1 MIRLL
6 LIDDHAAFRQPLAF
20 MLDRE
25 PDFAV
30 VGQAGSI
37 AEAKRMTTDFDVAVV
52 DMMLPDGSGVDL
64 VRGLR
69 AANPSGC
76 VVMLTASQDHAARA
90 MAVEAGAAGLLHKS
104 ASLPDIIDA
113 MRRLGAGEQL
123 FDLEETIALLRLAGQ
138 HRERDRAAQQAL
150 SLLTPREREVL
161 ETLTE
166 GMTDREIGERLNIS
180 SETVRTHMVNIL
192 HKLGVESRLQALVFP
207 ARHGA
212 VTID

>member
-6 LIDDHAAFRQPLAF
+6 LVDDHAAFRQPLAF

-30 VGQAGSI
+30 VGQAGSV
-37 AEAKRMTTDFDVAVV
+37 ADAKRMTSDFDVAAV
-52 DMMLPDGSGVDL
+52 DLTLPDGSGVDL
-64 VRGLR
+64 VRILR
-69 AANPSGC
+69 ASNPSAS
-76 VVMLTASQDHAARA
+76 VFVLTASQDHAAKA

-104 ASLPDIIDA
+104 ASLTEIIDA

-123 FDLEETIALLRLAGQ
+123 LDLEETIELLRLAGQ
-138 HRERDRAAQQAL
+138 QRERDRAAQQAL
-150 SLLTPREREVL
+150 AQLTPRERDVL

-166 GMTDREIGERLNIS
+166 GMTDREIGECLSIS

-192 HKLGVESRLQALVFP
+192 HKLGVESRLQALVFA

-212 VTID
+212 VKIQ